1 MAEEQNGRG
10 EPDGVRGYLGLHP
23 RAAGRQSHRLIERIR
38 YRFGETD
45 KPWIRYTLPVMG
57 FGVFVVLRKQLEGIK
72 ERASSRPPP
81 RPSPPKDLP
90 RPGRRLGPNGTCAGL
105 DTGPRCT
112 HLT

>member
-1 MAEEQNGRG
+1 MAEEQTG
-10 EPDGVRGYLGLHP
+10 EKSPMEF
-23 RAAGRQSHRLIERIR
+23 AATWAFILEPQAGNRTWLIERIR

-57 FGVFVVLRKQLEGIK
+57 FGVFVVLRKAAGGHQGA
-72 ERASSRPPP
+72 RGSRPPP
-81 RPSPPKDLP
+81 RLSPLQDLP